1 MPGEEVGRLKAS
13 CVEDMALALRV
24 FTAVL
29 EENRFAS
36 QLICAEVSTASS
48 NNLRVRARV
57 VSGRGGGCRWAVT

>member
-36 QLICAEVSTASS
+36 QLISAEVSTASS
-48 NNLRVRARV
+48 GKLRVRARV
-57 VSGRGGGCRWAVT
+57 VSARGGGRQWAVT

>member
-36 QLICAEVSTASS
+36 QLISAAVSTASS
-48 NNLRVRARV
+48 DKLRVRTRV
-57 VSGRGGGCRWAVT
+57 VFARGGGRRWAVT